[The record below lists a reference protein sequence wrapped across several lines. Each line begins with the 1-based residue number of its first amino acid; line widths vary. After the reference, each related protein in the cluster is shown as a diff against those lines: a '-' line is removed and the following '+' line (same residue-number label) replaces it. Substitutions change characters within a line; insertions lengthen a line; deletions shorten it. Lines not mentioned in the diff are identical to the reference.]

1 MQRLHG
7 AADAGLRSLGR
18 SLSVALDVY
27 RWRWAILLAA
37 GVSAFLLVYDV
48 QDWRWSLGSSMA
60 SADEDAV
67 FQRGALPW
75 RFAWNQLSPVRKQLE
90 EERRRAEEERE
101 KARIAEEKA
110 AADEAARL
118 AALAPPVTAPAP
130 VVVAAAV
137 KPAPAPPPVPG
148 PAERL
153 PPMARFVV
161 KRQGPGERS
170 EARWL
175 LLSLLQTRPR
185 KQAPAAAPPSV
196 AALQPP
202 AAAPAPAVPAGAAK
216 VRSVPAAFH
225 PVKPAPQ
232 AEPDEAAGK
241 LEGLDQPS
249 SLGAEPSAPA
259 AAAEAEPSGDL
270 RDRSAR
276 PEETPAP
283 AKEPWWKRLKKTL
296 KPRPPE
302 GTPHGNG

>member
-18 SLSVALDVY
+18 SLSVALDFY

-75 RFAWNQLSPVRKQLE
+75 RFAWNQLTPVRARLE

-110 AADEAARL
+110 AADEAAKL
-118 AALAPPVTAPAP
+118 AALAPPVPAPAP
-130 VVVAAAV
+130 VVVAANV
-137 KPAPAPPPVPG
+137 KPPPVVPA

-153 PPMARFVV
+153 PPMARFAL
-161 KRQGPGERS
+161 KRQGAGEYS

-175 LLSLLQTRPR
+175 LLALLQSKPR
-185 KQAPAAAPPSV
+185 KPVPAAAPPPVS
-196 AALQPP
+196 ALQPP
-202 AAAPAPAVPAGAAK
+202 AVAASPAVPVRAAK
-216 VRSVPAAFH
+216 VRSSPAAFH
-225 PVKPAPQ
+225 PATPAPK
-232 AEPDEAAGK
+232 AEPVETAGDR
-241 LEGLDQPS
+241 EGLDQAS

-259 AAAEAEPSGDL
+259 APAEAEPSL
-270 RDRSAR
+270 RDRSPR

-283 AKEPWWKRLKKTL
+283 AKERWWKRLKKTF
-296 KPRPPE
+296 KPRPP
-302 GTPHGNG
+302 GGP